1 MHHNNNSRQQET
13 QVAYIPP
20 FIPQTVSVEECTR
33 IAYTYSTFDVRLTCG
48 RMEKRAAW
56 LMGLAR
62 GQRTANN
69 ADVRAGGIENYQKAR
84 KLLAQVAD
92 LRTMADWLDSHIEA
106 LNALMVA

>member
-1 MHHNNNSRQQET
+1 MHHKNSSQQQET
-13 QVAYIPP
+13 QVYIPP

-33 IAYTYSTFDVRLTCG
+33 IAYTYSTFDIRLTCG

-56 LMGLAR
+56 LMELAR

-69 ADVRAGGIENYQKAR
+69 ADVRAGGIENYGKAR
-84 KLLAQVAD
+84 QMLAEACD
-92 LRTMADWLDSHIEA
+92 LRTMADWLDAHIEA

>member
-13 QVAYIPP
+13 QVYIPP
-20 FIPQTVSVEECTR
+20 FIPQTVSVAECER
-33 IAYTYSTFDVRLTCG
+33 IAYTTATIDIRLACG

-56 LMGLAR
+56 LMDLAH

-69 ADVRAGGIENYQKAR
+69 ADVRAGGVENYQKAR

-92 LRTMADWLDSHIEA
+92 LRTMANWLDAHIEA

>member
-1 MHHNNNSRQQET
+1 MHHKNNSQQAQT
-13 QVAYIPP
+13 QVYIPP

-33 IAYTYSTFDVRLTCG
+33 IAYTYSTFDIRLTCG

-56 LMGLAR
+56 LMDLAH

-69 ADVRAGGIENYQKAR
+69 ADVRAGGVENYQKAR

-92 LRTMADWLDSHIEA
+92 LRTMADWLDAHIEA